1 MRAWLATRLPRPRPA
16 AGRMTPE
23 AAILLATVAVLLLL
37 GLVMSFS
44 ASFVR
49 STAETGDPFGI
60 FRRQLVWALVG
71 LVPLLLL
78 ARSEPQR
85 WRRFATPILL
95 VALALSALVLV
106 PSIGLEAYGAR
117 RWLALGP
124 VTLQPSELLKLA
136 VPLYLAHL
144 LARRW
149 RRVRAGDLH
158 ALLMPAVPLLVIVA
172 GLVLAEPDLET
183 SALLVGVGGL
193 VLFTAGL
200 PTRLLLLGGAG
211 LGALGLVAI
220 TQVEFRVGRVAAWL
234 DPMADPANLGYQS
247 VQGFLALG
255 SGGWL
260 GTGLGQGRG
269 KWLYLPNADTDF
281 IFAIIGEELGLVG
294 ALATLLL
301 YAALA
306 VGGVRTAR
314 LAADPFGR
322 LLAVGIT
329 GWLLMQATLN
339 IGSVVG
345 LLPVTGV
352 TLPLVSVGGSSLV
365 VTMAGVGALLA
376 IARTT
381 RTPPAVAEPTAH
393 RDGAQR

>member
-1 MRAWLATRLPRPRPA
+1 MRALAERLPRPRT
-16 AGRMTPE
+16 AGRPTPQ
-23 AAILLATVAVLLLL
+23 AALLTATVVVLLVL

-60 FRRQLVWALVG
+60 FRRQLLWCLIGLVPMTVAARLDPGVWRRAAGPLLIVG
-71 LVPLLLL
+71 LV
-78 ARSEPQR
+78 
-85 WRRFATPILL
+85 
-95 VALALSALVLV
+95 LSALVLV

-117 RWLALGP
+117 RWLRVGP
-124 VTLQPSELLKLA
+124 VTLQPSEILKLA
-136 VPLYLAHL
+136 VPLYIAHV

-149 RRVRAGDLH
+149 HRIRAGDLH
-158 ALLMPAVPLLVIVA
+158 GMLMPAVPLLVLVA
-172 GLVLAEPDLET
+172 GMVMAEPDLET
-183 SALLVGVGGL
+183 SALLLAIGGL
-193 VLFTAGL
+193 LLFTAGL
-200 PTRLLLLGGAG
+200 PARLVAAGAAA
-211 LGALGLVAI
+211 LAVFGAVAI
-220 TQVEFRVGRVAAWL
+220 TQVGFRTARITAWL
-234 DPMADPANLGYQS
+234 DPMADPANMGYQS

-294 ALATLLL
+294 ASVTLLL
-301 YAALA
+301 YVALA
-306 VGGVRTAR
+306 IGGVRTAR
-314 LAADPFGR
+314 AARDPFGR
-322 LLAVGIT
+322 LIATGIT
-329 GWLLMQATLN
+329 GWLLMQATIN

-365 VTMAGVGALLA
+365 ITMTAVGLLLSV
-376 IARTT
+376 ARNG
-381 RTPPAVAEPTAH
+381 RDRRPPDSPDQTQNGSEP
-393 RDGAQR
+393 

>member
-23 AAILLATVAVLLLL
+23 AAILIATVAVLLLL

-49 STAETGDPFGI
+49 STVETGDPFGI
-60 FRRQLVWALVG
+60 FRRQLGWALVG

-78 ARSEPQR
+78 ARSDPQQ
-85 WRRFATPILL
+85 WRRFATPLL
-95 VALALSALVLV
+95 LLALSLSALVLV

-117 RWLALGP
+117 RWLAVGP

-149 RRVRAGDLH
+149 RRVRGGDLH
-158 ALLMPAVPLLVIVA
+158 ALLMPALPLLVLVA
-172 GLVLAEPDLET
+172 GLVIAEPDLET
-183 SALLVGVGGL
+183 SALLVAIGGL

-200 PTRLLLLGGAG
+200 PTRLLVLGGVG
-211 LGALGLVAI
+211 LGAFAVVAI
-220 TQVEFRVGRVAAWL
+220 TQVEFRVGRIAAWL
-234 DPMADPANLGYQS
+234 DPMADPSNLGYQS

-314 LAADPFGR
+314 LAVDPFGR

-329 GWLLMQATLN
+329 GWLLMQATMN

-381 RTPPAVAEPTAH
+381 RQPLAAAEEPAR